1 MANGTKPP
9 AVLPPLR
16 IPFDYVI
23 NAIVPANAG
32 QAGGPAAFNFSLQVQ
47 QDADFEWVFTVGTST
62 SPLGDVNVQDG
73 STGRNL
79 MSAPVN
85 FANFFGTA
93 QLPFPLV
100 EPYIIAR
107 STAVNFVFRDASA
120 AQNTVQLVL
129 RGYKLFPQSSPA
141 QGSAG
146 LIASG
151 Q

>member
-1 MANGTKPP
+1 MATPKIPVV
-9 AVLPPLR
+9 APPLR

-23 NAIVPANAG
+23 NAVVAANAG
-32 QAGGPAAFNFSLQVQ
+32 QAGGPAANIQVLQIQ
-47 QDADFEWVFTVGTST
+47 QDADFEWIFTVGTST
-62 SPLGDVNVQDG
+62 SPSGDINMQDG
-73 STGRNL
+73 ATGRAL

-107 STAVNFVFRDASA
+107 STAVNFTFRDASG

-129 RGYKLFPQSSPA
+129 RGYKLFPQATPA
-141 QGSAG
+141 QGSSG
-146 LIASG
+146 LISTG

>member
-1 MANGTKPP
+1 MATPKTPVV
-9 AVLPPLR
+9 APPLR

-23 NAIVPANAG
+23 NAVVAANAG
-32 QAGGPAAFNFSLQVQ
+32 QAGGPAANIQVLQIQ
-47 QDADFEWVFTVGTST
+47 QDADFEWIFTVGTST
-62 SPLGDVNVQDG
+62 SPSGDINMQDG
-73 STGRNL
+73 ATGRAL

-107 STAVNFVFRDASA
+107 STAVNFTFRDASG

-129 RGYKLFPQSSPA
+129 RGYKLFPQAAPA
-141 QGSAG
+141 QGSSG
-146 LIASG
+146 LISTE